1 VCIRVYPWI
10 VLAALITWAED
21 GNTRVYVTESDAL
34 REAYPDATAFASEG
48 FRPSED
54 QRARIEGRSGR
65 PLHEDE
71 FRVHSAW
78 SGESLLGY
86 AVITEEIGCFKP
98 ITFLVA
104 VDTAGSVLQV
114 SILVYRE
121 CRGGEI
127 ARLRFRKQL
136 LGKTLADP
144 IRQNQDI
151 VNITGATNSVRS
163 ITDGVRKVL
172 AVIDEAYSSPGRR
185 PAPPGAAVAR
195 EDVEARGTVRR
206 ARQAMGSLLEI
217 TALDALPSDVD
228 AAFREVA
235 RLEKVLSHYRADS
248 ELSLALRAART
259 GPARLGEDL
268 FECLMAA
275 RRTWEVSGG
284 AFDPTVAPLVEA
296 WGFKGGAGR
305 VPSDDELKKALARVG
320 FGHVTLDPERKTLA
334 LDRPDVALDLGG
346 IGKGFA
352 VDRAAAVL
360 RARGVKSAL
369 VDFTGNMYAIGAPP
383 GEEGWPVL
391 LRHPRDP
398 ESSLGVVFLKDRA
411 ISTSGDYEKCF
422 VIDGKR
428 YHHLMDPRT
437 GRPSETACQATVLA
451 ATATEADALSTT
463 MCVLGPDR
471 GREVAMTIGGVE
483 TLIVAEPAPGGDLRC
498 VGTPKILSE
507 LHVDEG
513 CGAVEGAEG

>member
-1 VCIRVYPWI
+1 MCIRVYPWI
-10 VLAALITWAED
+10 VLAALIAWAED
-21 GNTRVYVTESDAL
+21 TNTRVYVTESDAL
-34 REAYPDATAFASEG
+34 HEAFTDATAFASEAY
-48 FRPSED
+48 RPSEEE
-54 QRARIEGRSGR
+54 RARIEARSGR

-71 FRVHSAW
+71 FRIHSAW
-78 SGESLLGY
+78 SGGTFLGY

-104 VDTAGSVLQV
+104 TDPSGAVLQV

-136 LGKTLADP
+136 LGKTLSDP
-144 IRQNQDI
+144 IRQNHDI
-151 VNITGATNSVRS
+151 VNITGATTSVKS

-172 AVIDEAYSSPGRR
+172 AAIDSAYLSANRR
-185 PAPPGAAVAR
+185 PSPPGAVAVAVS
-195 EDVEARGTVRR
+195 EDRGTVRR

-248 ELSLALRAART
+248 ELSLALRVART
-259 GPARLGEDL
+259 GPARLGDDL

-275 RRTWEVSGG
+275 RRAWEASGG
-284 AFDPTVAPLVEA
+284 VFDPTVAPLVEA
-296 WGFKGGAGR
+296 WGFKGGGGR
-305 VPSDDELKKALARVG
+305 VPTEAELKAALARVG
-320 FGHVTLDPERKTLA
+320 FGHVTLDPDRRTMA
-334 LDRPDVALDLGG
+334 LDRPDVSLDLGA
-346 IGKGFA
+346 IGKGYA
-352 VDRAAAVL
+352 VDRAAAML
-360 RARGVKSAL
+360 RARGVKVAL
-369 VDFTGNMYAIGAPP
+369 VDFTGNMYAMGAPP

-391 LRHPRDP
+391 LRHPRNP

-411 ISTSGDYEKCF
+411 ISTSGDYEKCV

-428 YHHLMDPRT
+428 YHHILDPRT
-437 GRPSETACQATVLA
+437 GRPSETACQSTVLA

-463 MCVLGPDR
+463 ICVLGPDR
-471 GREVAMTIGGVE
+471 GREAAMSSGVE
-483 TLIVAEPAPGGDLRC
+483 ALIVAEPVPGGDLRC

-507 LHVDEG
+507 LHVDAD